1 MSSVIRLVAT
11 VMAQQTMMTWVAAQ
25 GLRALHNVAECSAP
39 IDFNRK

>member
-11 VMAQQTMMTWVAAQ
+11 VMAPQPDMGWAATQ
-25 GLRALHNVAECSAP
+25 ALRALRSVAECSAP

>member
-11 VMAQQTMMTWVAAQ
+11 VMAQQPVMAWAAAQ
-25 GLRALHNVAECSAP
+25 GRRALHSVTECSAP